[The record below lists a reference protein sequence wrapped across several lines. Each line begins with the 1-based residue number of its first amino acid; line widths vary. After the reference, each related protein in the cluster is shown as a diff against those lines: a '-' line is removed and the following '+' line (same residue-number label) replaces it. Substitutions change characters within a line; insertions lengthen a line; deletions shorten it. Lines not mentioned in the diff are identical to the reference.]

1 MNHKWPKKIS
11 DEQLATFKSMWE
23 DGKSYK
29 EIEAAIGVSA
39 SALGSSRARW
49 GLAPRV
55 RMKASEKNRK
65 AAVVAQ
71 VRKETRDRGATID
84 PLPSLFGLVF
94 TNLSGPT
101 DATRVSHKFMP
112 EHKCAWPIDVEGVRH
127 ASCGAHCD
135 TPGPYCDDH
144 RKIAYMTREEAAA
157 AWVASL
163 GKDPRKL

>member
-65 AAVVAQ
+65 AAAELEFEEIG
-71 VRKETRDRGATID
+71 RN
-84 PLPSLFGLVF
+84 LNNPSV
-94 TNLSGPT
+94 N
-101 DATRVSHKFMP
+101 
-112 EHKCAWPIDVEGVRH
+112 
-127 ASCGAHCD
+127 
-135 TPGPYCDDH
+135 
-144 RKIAYMTREEAAA
+144 
-157 AWVASL
+157 
-163 GKDPRKL
+163 